1 MGASGK
7 RLFQV
12 LQHQVLPNAFS
23 LNQLQGSPDIIGIAH
38 DG

>member
-1 MGASGK
+1 MGVSGK

-23 LNQLQGSPDIIGIAH
+23 LNQLQGSRISSA
-38 DG
+38 